1 MAQATGFKFD
11 AATGNVQMNAGDTGS
26 FWICCKRDS
35 GEDWPSTARMLFTV
49 TSPNNEIV
57 MQRIY
62 RPDDQWDQGDGVM
75 LIEFHNDDTDE
86 WAPGTYQME
95 RRYDLTPIW
104 DELPAPTSRC
114 VNALLD
120 GIPHMTEGDVVRTV
134 FVGTLTIVGV
144 LGKI

>member
-1 MAQATGFKFD
+1 MAQATGFQFD
-11 AATGNVQMNAGDTGS
+11 KATGNVSMNAGDTGS

-35 GEDWPSTARMLFTV
+35 GEDWPDTARMLFTV

-95 RRYDLTPIW
+95 RRYNLTPIW
-104 DELPAPTSRC
+104 EGTPSSSRC
-114 VNALLD
+114 VNAL
-120 GIPHMTEGDVVRTV
+120 TEGTAKMIEGVPVRTV

-144 LGKI
+144 SGKI